1 MITKGN
7 LKKLLSILE
16 YTQISP
22 HRFKKEF
29 TDFNCSIE
37 VDFISEKIIYPQ
49 DRGLKINDDTTSNF
63 AHPENFVVFECIN
76 QLLKKGY
83 RPEHIELEKKW
94 HLGHDTKSGKADIC
108 VYDIDNSMLMIIE
121 CKTYGKEYKD
131 ALKILRTDG
140 GQLFSYWQQ
149 ERGTKWISLYTSDI
163 VGGEITRENDIINC
177 LDDANLVLLSK
188 KDDSLKLYSKA
199 HTVSELFEVWTET
212 YMLKLWQG
220 LIFGDDSLAYKIGVK
235 PLRKKDLK
243 DFAPDDKI
251 VNKFEEILRHNNVS
265 DKENAFNR
273 LVALFICKL
282 ADEIR
287 KGDNDEVEFQY
298 KQGTD
303 TYESLQ
309 DRLQR
314 LHQEGMEDFMG
325 EKIFYVP
332 ADYPE
337 WLFTT
342 YTGAQR
348 KKAIE
353 DLKEKIKILKFYS
366 NNDFSFKDVHNEELF
381 LQNGKIL
388 VEIVQLF
395 EKYRIVYLSKHQF
408 LGDLFEQLL
417 NKGFKQNEGQFF
429 TPIPIT
435 RFIWDSLPL
444 REYVNNG
451 GSLRHPK
458 IIDYACGAGHFLTE
472 AVEAVNSVIKSDNND
487 WVRDYI
493 YGIEKDYRLARVAK
507 ISMFMNG
514 AGESNIIF
522 GDGLE
527 IHRKRKL
534 LMVHLIYLLPIL
546 HILYLPLNR
555 I

>member
-16 YTQISP
+16 YTEVSP

-29 TDFNCSIE
+29 TDVNCSIE

-163 VGGEITRENDIINC
+163 VGREITRENDIINC

-212 YMLKLWQG
+212 YMLKLWQE

-342 YTGAQR
+342 YTGTQR

-395 EKYRIVYLSKHQF
+395 ERYRIVYLSKHQF

-493 YGIEKDYRLARVAK
+493 YGIEKDYRLARVSK
-507 ISMFMNG
+507 ISLFMHG
-514 AGESNIIF
+514 AGSGNIIF
-522 GDGLE
+522 GDGLDNYTDKGISKE
-527 IHRKRKL
+527 N
-534 LMVHLIYLLPIL
+534 Y
-546 HILYLPLNR
+546 
-555 I
+555 

>member
-366 NNDFSFKDVHNEELF
+366 
-381 LQNGKIL
+381 Q
-388 VEIVQLF
+388 
-395 EKYRIVYLSKHQF
+395 
-408 LGDLFEQLL
+408 
-417 NKGFKQNEGQFF
+417 
-429 TPIPIT
+429 
-435 RFIWDSLPL
+435 
-444 REYVNNG
+444 
-451 GSLRHPK
+451 
-458 IIDYACGAGHFLTE
+458 
-472 AVEAVNSVIKSDNND
+472 
-487 WVRDYI
+487 
-493 YGIEKDYRLARVAK
+493 
-507 ISMFMNG
+507 
-514 AGESNIIF
+514 
-522 GDGLE
+522 
-527 IHRKRKL
+527 
-534 LMVHLIYLLPIL
+534 
-546 HILYLPLNR
+546 
-555 I
+555 